1 MWWRGESGRLSVC
14 CIFKNL
20 PDRSV
25 NVMFKLLVVA
35 RFATKPAH
43 VATKVGG
50 MWGECPD
57 NEVNTSDTTRR
68 DVAGWAVMTGQEQ
81 SFSVPRGLG
90 PAEWILLNFILV
102 RVWGN
107 AILCQVLSPVQWLIV
122 NLIWRVFC
130 CQLQRVFHIYKH
142 NKSTVIRSKYRLH
155 FIIFVEERRGILRL

>member
-1 MWWRGESGRLSVC
+1 MC

-57 NEVNTSDTTRR
+57 NEVNTSDTTRC
-68 DVAGWAVMTGQEQ
+68 DVAG
-81 SFSVPRGLG
+81 
-90 PAEWILLNFILV
+90 
-102 RVWGN
+102 
-107 AILCQVLSPVQWLIV
+107 
-122 NLIWRVFC
+122 
-130 CQLQRVFHIYKH
+130 
-142 NKSTVIRSKYRLH
+142 
-155 FIIFVEERRGILRL
+155 